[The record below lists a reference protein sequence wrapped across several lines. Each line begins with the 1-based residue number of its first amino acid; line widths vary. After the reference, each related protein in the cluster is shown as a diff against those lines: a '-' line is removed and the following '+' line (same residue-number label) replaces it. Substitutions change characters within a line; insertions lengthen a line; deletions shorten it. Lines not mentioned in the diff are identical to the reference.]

1 MENKIIIA
9 LATAPMTA
17 ALAVIRVSGEGSI
30 ELINKMFTKD
40 ISNVSGYSLNYGYI
54 KNSRTGEHIDEVL
67 LSVFRNPRSYTGED
81 MVEISCHGGMFIVN
95 KIIQEAISLGAVL
108 AQKGEFTKRAY
119 LNGKIDLIQA
129 ESIHDMITAT
139 SEANVE
145 LSLNN
150 IEGKA
155 SKTIEMLLDDVTDI
169 RVGIE
174 VNIDYPEY
182 DDAEVMTHDILKIKM
197 SDVRNKMLNV
207 IKNGNVGKTIKDGV
221 NVALVGKPNV
231 GKSSL
236 LNLLINE
243 EKAIVTDIAGTTRD
257 VVEGKMNLDGIMLN
271 LYDTAGIR
279 DTFDVVEQLG
289 VVKSKEKIENADLVI
304 LMLDGSKAM
313 DYEDHALLDLTK
325 DKKRIVVV
333 NKSEL
338 KIYHEFPEEALRISV
353 RNRDISVLI
362 EKIKETVGI
371 NLEEYKNTPM
381 LTNARQLGLMEKSLA
396 HLDLAIKANE
406 ENVPVDLIAIDL
418 QDCYYSLQDVL
429 GKRVKDGIID
439 SIFSKFCLGK

>member
-1 MENKIIIA
+1 MDNKVIIA
-9 LATAPMTA
+9 LATAPMTS

-30 ELINKMFTKD
+30 ELVNKMFSKD
-40 ISNVSGYSLNYGYI
+40 ITKVSGYSLVYGYI
-54 KNSRTGEHIDEVL
+54 QNSRTKEHIDEVL
-67 LSVFRNPRSYTGED
+67 ISVFRNPKSYTGED

-95 KIIQEAISLGAVL
+95 KVIQEAISLGAVL

-155 SKTIEMLLDDVTDI
+155 SKIIEELLEDVTDV

-182 DDAEVMTHDILKIKM
+182 DDAEVMTHNILKDKL
-197 SDVRNKMLNV
+197 SVLRNKMVNV
-207 IKNGNVGKTIKDGV
+207 INNGNVGKTIKDGV
-221 NVALVGKPNV
+221 NVVIVGKPNV
-231 GKSSL
+231 GKSSI

-257 VVEGKMNLDGIMLN
+257 VVEGKMNLDGIVLN
-271 LYDTAGIR
+271 LFDTAGIR
-279 DTFDVVEQLG
+279 DTFDTVEQLG
-289 VVKSKEKIENADLVI
+289 VLKSKEKIENADLI
-304 LMLDGSKAM
+304 LLLLDGSKAM

-325 DKKRIVVV
+325 DKKRIIAV

-338 KIYHEFPEEALRISV
+338 KIYHEFPDEALRISV
-353 RNRDISVLI
+353 KNRDISILI
-362 EKIKETVGI
+362 DKIREMIGI

-381 LTNARQLGLMEKSLA
+381 LSNARQLGLMEKALS
-396 HLDLAIKANE
+396 HLDLAIRAND
-406 ENVPVDLIAIDL
+406 ENTPIDLIAIDL
-418 QDCYYSLQDVL
+418 QDCYYALQDVL